1 MSGKISPTLAQQ
13 AAPPLEQILHRSD
26 KRCRTHTLASCPNL
40 TSPNRQSVNERI
52 PERNIRIAF
61 WCAAVLLGATQAW
74 NNRHVMNSDGICYLD
89 LSDAYLQGGW
99 KAVVNGHWSPFYPW
113 LLALARL
120 VLRPS
125 GYWEF
130 ATVHLVNFLVFLCA
144 AAAFEILLRE
154 FLEGHTPGGGTG
166 DEIRLPGWAFRA
178 IAYLTFLWLSLTLI
192 TLERKSPD
200 MLMSIFVYLAI
211 ALVLGIRRHPGGRVS
226 YTLLGIVLG
235 TGYLAKAPMFPLAFM
250 FLVVALFATSNFRN
264 NAPRVLLAF
273 VLFTLVSAP
282 LVVGLS
288 QLKGRFTFGDSGR
301 WNYLTEVNG
310 AGPVWYMQ
318 DVGSARGKFIHP
330 PEKIFDSPS
339 AYAFVGPIGGTLP
352 AWYDPSYWIEGAM
365 PRLDRHRQLVKLLKN
380 AGVYLDLIFTHQVA
394 LLVVFTTLVWM
405 GAPGATTRI
414 FRQWPAWLPAL
425 AALAMYAV
433 VLVEERYVAVFL
445 IVLWVALFSTVRWSV
460 DAANSQVVAG
470 VTVALA
476 FALGTPLLVSAA
488 QDFNTGV
495 LHRQRHTQWEMAEQL
510 RHMGIQPGD
519 RVGRIGGLHRVE
531 WARLLHVQVIA
542 EIPRDQAEY
551 FWSSGWEMQ
560 AQVIESFRKVGVKA
574 IVAEQIPPAE
584 VFAPPKNWHR
594 IGDGHFFVY
603 MIGEAG

>member
-1 MSGKISPTLAQQ
+1 MHTDTLEPSPGV
-13 AAPPLEQILHRSD
+13 S
-26 KRCRTHTLASCPNL
+26 
-40 TSPNRQSVNERI
+40 RQSDPRDAHGVWV
-52 PERNIRIAF
+52 RIAF
-61 WCAAVLLGATQAW
+61 WFGAILSGALQAW

-89 LSDAYLQGGW
+89 LSDAYLAQGW
-99 KAVVNGHWSPFYPW
+99 KGLINGHWSPFYPW
-113 LLALARL
+113 LLAMARTA
-120 VLRPS
+120 LRPP

-130 ATVHLVNFLVFLCA
+130 ATVHLVNFLSFVFA
-144 AAAFEILLRE
+144 AAAFEFLLSE
-154 FLEGHTPGGGTG
+154 FLETQKSSRKQVGEVPF
-166 DEIRLPGWAFRA
+166 PAWAFRA
-178 IAYLTFLWLSLTLI
+178 IAYLAFLWLSLSLI

-211 ALVLGIRRHPGGRVS
+211 ALVLRIRRHPESWVA
-226 YTLLGIVLG
+226 YALLGFVLG
-235 TGYLAKAPMFPLAFM
+235 MGYLAKAPMFPLAFV
-250 FLVVALFATSNFRN
+250 FFVVALFATRNFRS

-273 VLFTLVSAP
+273 VLFALVSAP

-288 QLKGRFTFGDSGR
+288 RVKGRFTFGDSGR

-330 PEKIFDSPS
+330 PQKIFDSPS
-339 AYAFVGPIGGTLP
+339 AYAFVAPIEGTLP
-352 AWYDPSYWIEGAM
+352 AWYDPSYWIEGAL

-380 AGVYLDLIFTHQVA
+380 ASVYLDLIFTHQVA
-394 LLVVFTTLVWM
+394 LLVLFITLVWM
-405 GAPGATTRI
+405 GAPGTATRI
-414 FRQWPAWLPAL
+414 FRQWPAWLPPL

-445 IVLWVALFSTVRWSV
+445 IVLWVTLFSTVRLLG
-460 DAANSQVVAG
+460 DAGNPRVVVG
-470 VTVALA
+470 VTVALV

-531 WARLLHVQVIA
+531 WARLLHVRVIA
-542 EIPRDQAEY
+542 EISRDQAED
-551 FWSSGWEMQ
+551 FWSSSRDTQ
-560 AQVIESFRKVGVKA
+560 LQVIESFRKVGA
-574 IVAEQIPPAE
+574 RALVAEQIPPAE
-584 VFAPPKNWHR
+584 VFTSSQDWHR
-594 IGDGHFFVY
+594 IGDGRFFVY
-603 MIGEAG
+603 MIGNAE